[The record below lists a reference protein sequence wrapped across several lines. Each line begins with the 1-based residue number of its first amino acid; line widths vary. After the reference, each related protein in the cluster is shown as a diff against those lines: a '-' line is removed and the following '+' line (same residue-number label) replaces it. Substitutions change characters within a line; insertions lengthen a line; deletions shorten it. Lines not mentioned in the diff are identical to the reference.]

1 MLDKKIIQII
11 MDEFEKLIF
20 DLRYELSNVWF
31 DRIINN
37 TVNDVKLFKYKTDEE
52 LKIKTLEIFN
62 KKFENAC
69 QSDCKLLESD

>member
-1 MLDKKIIQII
+1 MDKKIIQII
-11 MDEFEKLIF
+11 TDEFEVLML
-20 DLRYELSNVWF
+20 DLRYELSDVWF

-62 KKFENAC
+62 KKFEDAC
-69 QSDCKLLESD
+69 QSDCKLLESN